1 MSTITVTVHL
11 LEEADDPIAT
21 CTITGPYFSR
31 VNDVRDRRRFD
42 PYTAALEAT
51 FAESEMRKRSRI
63 VQVGSPKMHG
73 FGQGGSRQTLYVFAI
88 TPATWGEP
96 AVRP

>member
-1 MSTITVTVHL
+1 
-11 LEEADDPIAT
+11 
-21 CTITGPYFSR
+21 
-31 VNDVRDRRRFD
+31 
-42 PYTAALEAT
+42 
-51 FAESEMRKRSRI
+51 MRKRSRI